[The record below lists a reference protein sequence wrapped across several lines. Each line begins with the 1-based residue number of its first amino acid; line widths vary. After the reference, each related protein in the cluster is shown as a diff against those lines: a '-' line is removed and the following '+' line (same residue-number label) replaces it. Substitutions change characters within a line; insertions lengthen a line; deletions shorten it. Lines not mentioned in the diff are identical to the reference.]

1 MNLWKKDI
9 NKESYE
15 YVFEALLD
23 QKIKINDL
31 NLEKPIH
38 RKAAFNYIKDK
49 PNSLSELNTEN
60 EKAFLRYLV
69 KRDYKLFLYLKP
81 EQYEEELA
89 KHYLLNRLQ
98 EDKDTTPGFLRRSFD
113 ESLVFS
119 MCYDTCNGEQIFY
132 YDKDINATTFLISKF
147 EISFKVNSVVE
158 LLKKLDV
165 SVSMIG
171 YNVLFNELMCWVNKE
186 YRKTIIKFVTN
197 KEVGVYKINALYDE
211 IERETVAALNNA
223 LVDAGII
230 VQKLAIQKLSI
241 SENAARILEKD
252 GLERIKEKIKRE
264 SELEY
269 EKLALDNYERKAK
282 IHKENPNFELT
293 LTEAEKDF
301 ALDRYITKNL
311 ADNGKLKQAEFKDEL
326 LERKKKSTST
336 TLKKGEDVP
345 HLQEEK
351 KNKYGF
357 LFISAIISLIVAILM
372 LLANNVVTSSIGS
385 VFLVLSIVVF
395 LVAVGLQNNANK
407 KGSDKASLNGNED
420 YQAIMEEYNEKKE
433 NES

>member
-1 MNLWKKDI
+1 M
-9 NKESYE
+9 
-15 YVFEALLD
+15 
-23 QKIKINDL
+23 
-31 NLEKPIH
+31 
-38 RKAAFNYIKDK
+38 
-49 PNSLSELNTEN
+49 
-60 EKAFLRYLV
+60 
-69 KRDYKLFLYLKP
+69 
-81 EQYEEELA
+81 
-89 KHYLLNRLQ
+89 
-98 EDKDTTPGFLRRSFD
+98 
-113 ESLVFS
+113 
-119 MCYDTCNGEQIFY
+119 
-132 YDKDINATTFLISKF
+132 
-147 EISFKVNSVVE
+147 
-158 LLKKLDV
+158 
-165 SVSMIG
+165 
-171 YNVLFNELMCWVNKE
+171 
-186 YRKTIIKFVTN
+186 
-197 KEVGVYKINALYDE
+197 
-211 IERETVAALNNA
+211 
-223 LVDAGII
+223 
-230 VQKLAIQKLSI
+230 QKLAIQKLSI